1 MAGEHT
7 QYISSQRGGNRPA
20 RSVLVLIAEDEEPI
34 AEIIATIIREM
45 DATPIIAAHGREA
58 FALAQQSEPAL
69 VITDLMMPLMDGA
82 ELIAALRAKA
92 QEEGVQPPP
101 VILMTASGRNNVATI
116 GADAFL
122 PKPFDLEALE
132 VLLRRYLVAP

>member
-1 MAGEHT
+1 MAAEHT
-7 QYISSQRGGNRPA
+7 NQIASQRDGRRSP

-45 DATPIIAAHGREA
+45 NATPIIASHGREA
-58 FALAQQSEPAL
+58 FALAQQSELAL

-92 QEEGVQPPP
+92 SENGSEAPP
-101 VILMTASGRNNVATI
+101 VILMTASGRENATST

-122 PKPFDLEALE
+122 PKPFDLETLE
-132 VLLRRYLVAP
+132 TLLRQYLVVP

>member
-1 MAGEHT
+1 
-7 QYISSQRGGNRPA
+7 
-20 RSVLVLIAEDEEPI
+20 VLVLIAEDEEPI

-45 DATPIIAAHGREA
+45 DATPIIASHGREA
-58 FALAQQSEPAL
+58 FALVQQIEPAL

-92 QEEGVQPPP
+92 GESGAHPPP
-101 VILMTASGRNNVATI
+101 VILMTASGRENALSI

-132 VLLRRYLVAP
+132 TLLRRYLAAP

>member
-1 MAGEHT
+1 MVEGHT
-7 QYISSQRGGNRPA
+7 NQISPQRDDPRSL

-45 DATPIIAAHGREA
+45 DAIPLIASHGREA
-58 FALAQQSEPAL
+58 FALAQQREPAL

-82 ELIAALRAKA
+82 QLIAALRARA
-92 QEEGVQPPP
+92 VENGVEPPP
-101 VILMTASGRNNVATI
+101 VILMTASGLESATAT

-132 VLLRRYLVAP
+132 ALLRRYLAAP

>member
-1 MAGEHT
+1 MVEEHT
-7 QYISSQRGGNRPA
+7 NQIAPQRGDQHSL

-45 DATPIIAAHGREA
+45 DATPIIASHGREA
-58 FALAQQSEPAL
+58 FALAQQIEPAL

-92 QEEGVQPPP
+92 GENGSKPPP
-101 VILMTASGRNNVATI
+101 VILMTASGRENALST

-122 PKPFDLEALE
+122 SKPFDLEALE
-132 VLLRRYLVAP
+132 TLLRRYLAAP

>member
-1 MAGEHT
+1 MAAEHM
-7 QYISSQRGGNRPA
+7 QQISSQPGDKRPS

-45 DATPIIAAHGREA
+45 NATPIIASHGREA
-58 FALAQQSEPAL
+58 FALAQQSEVAL

-92 QEEGVQPPP
+92 QEDGVQSPP
-101 VILMTASGRNNVATI
+101 VILMTASGRDNVATI

-122 PKPFDLEALE
+122 PKPFELDTLE
-132 VLLRRYLVAP
+132 VLLRHYLAVP

>member
-1 MAGEHT
+1 MVEEHAN
-7 QYISSQRGGNRPA
+7 QIAPPRGDQRPF

-45 DATPIIAAHGREA
+45 DATPIIASHGREA
-58 FALAQQSEPAL
+58 FALAQQIEPAL

-92 QEEGVQPPP
+92 GESGAHPPP
-101 VILMTASGRNNVATI
+101 VILMTASGRENALSI

-132 VLLRRYLVAP
+132 TLLRRYLAAP

>member
-1 MAGEHT
+1 MAEEHT
-7 QYISSQRGGNRPA
+7 INTDSQGATTRSL

-45 DATPIIAAHGREA
+45 DATPVIASHGREA
-58 FALAQQSEPAL
+58 FALAQQSQPAL

-82 ELIAALRAKA
+82 QLIAALRAKA
-92 QEEGVQPPP
+92 EEDGVQAPP
-101 VILMTASGRNNVATI
+101 VILMTASGLANATST

-132 VLLRRYLVAP
+132 ALLRRYLVMT

>member
-1 MAGEHT
+1 MAEEHT
-7 QYISSQRGGNRPA
+7 KNITSQRDDNRSP

-45 DATPIIAAHGREA
+45 DATPIIASHGREA

-82 ELIAALRAKA
+82 QLIAALRAKA
-92 QEEGVQPPP
+92 AESGVQAPP
-101 VILMTASGRNNVATI
+101 VILMTASGLENANSI

-122 PKPFDLEALE
+122 PKPFDLEVLE
-132 VLLRRYLVAP
+132 ALLRRYLVMP